1 MDSIDFIKIS
11 TDYGSSSSSG
21 NGSSFGFGFD
31 YGNGNSC
38 GFGSSFGFGYGSG
51 FNFSSGFSN
60 GNGYGY
66 NSGSGFGSGIKSF
79 NGKTVFM
86 INCIPTII
94 SNIKKFNEYQI
105 VNGYILE
112 SDMTL
117 TKTYIAKKNNVFA
130 HGITTHHAIEDVEK
144 KIFNLLEIEEKITL
158 FLKEFNY
165 HDKYKA
171 KHFIEWHRKLTG
183 SCRQGIQSFIQN
195 KNINEEDFFSLNDF
209 FDICKDTYGC
219 KIINLIKKKSKH

>member
-1 MDSIDFIKIS
+1 MDGINFIKIS
-11 TDYGSSSSSG
+11 T
-21 NGSSFGFGFD
+21 
-31 YGNGNSC
+31 
-38 GFGSSFGFGYGSG
+38 
-51 FNFSSGFSN
+51 
-60 GNGYGY
+60 
-66 NSGSGFGSGIKSF
+66 NSGSGSGSGYGYGDGSGFGNGSGLGSIFCSGFGSGSGYGDGYGDGSGYGSNSGYGSGIKSF

-144 KIFNLLEIEEKITL
+144 KIFNLLEIEEKIIL

-195 KNINEEDFFSLNDF
+195 ENINEEDFFSLNDF

-219 KIINLIKKKSKH
+219 KIINLIKKKSK